1 MKNKIKLDDRT
12 PFREIPT
19 EYKVRKEIYHGIRFP
34 ISYPFVQI
42 IINGIIRNLRDKED
56 NEE

>member
-1 MKNKIKLDDRT
+1 MKNKIKLENRIL
-12 PFREIPT
+12 FREILVG
-19 EYKVRKEIYHGIRFP
+19 YKMSKEIYQGIRFP

-42 IINGIIRNLRDKED
+42 IVNSINRNLRDKED